1 MILTSKDAA
10 NALSITADVVRRMV
24 KTGELSISK
33 QNAGGSYEFSLQDI
47 RAYIKK
53 EDYRLP
59 CSVISFANVR
69 HNTGKTLFTLCVAE
83 TLNHLGYR
91 VLVLDCDKQGDTSR
105 FFYGNHLPDDT
116 PLVTDIFFGHFPDNL
131 VSRTPRGVDLIASNL
146 RHSQIREM
154 SAPDA
159 YTNLHDYIERIKA
172 DYDFILL
179 DTPPDTGL
187 PLLAPLVASDR
198 TFAIITPDPVS
209 FAGID
214 YLYTAVNAANHTFY
228 GRRPVFFESCILNR
242 VPVERKSKPAIDNLR
257 EKGLQREIRRR
268 DRFGTIVKRENRT
281 FNVFKNFIPESLQY
295 RQFYAAGANREN
307 PEAAPS
313 FFDGPIA
320 DKHRNSFVYV
330 TLEILAELREHAAA
344 TIWS

>member
-1 MILTSKDAA
+1 MILTSNDAA

-33 QNAGGSYEFSLQDI
+33 QSAGGSYEFSLQDI
-47 RAYIKK
+47 RAYIKN
-53 EDYRLP
+53 EEYRLP

-69 HNTGKTLFTLCVAE
+69 HNTGKTLFTLCVSEA
-83 TLNHLGYR
+83 LNHLGYR
-91 VLVLDCDKQGDTSR
+91 VLVIDCDKQGDTTR
-105 FFYGNHLPDDT
+105 FFHGDLLPDNT

-131 VSRTPRGVDLIASNL
+131 ISRTPRGVDLVASNL
-146 RHSQIREM
+146 RHSKIGKM

-159 YTNLHDYIERIKA
+159 YTNLHDYIEQIKA

-198 TFAIITPDPVS
+198 TFAIITPDSVS
-209 FAGID
+209 FEGID
-214 YLYTAVNAANHTFY
+214 YLYTAVNTANHTFS
-228 GRRPVFFESCILNR
+228 GCRPVLFDSCILNR
-242 VPVERKSKPAIDNLR
+242 APGDRKSKPAIGNLR
-257 EKGLQREIRRR
+257 EKDLQREVRRR
-268 DRFGTIVKRENRT
+268 DRFGNMVKRENRT
-281 FNVFKNFIPESLQY
+281 FNVFKSFIPGSSQY
-295 RQFYAAGANREN
+295 REFYAAGANRKN
-307 PEAAPS
+307 PEAALS
-313 FFDGPIA
+313 FFDSPIA
-320 DKHRNSFVYV
+320 DKYKNSFVYV